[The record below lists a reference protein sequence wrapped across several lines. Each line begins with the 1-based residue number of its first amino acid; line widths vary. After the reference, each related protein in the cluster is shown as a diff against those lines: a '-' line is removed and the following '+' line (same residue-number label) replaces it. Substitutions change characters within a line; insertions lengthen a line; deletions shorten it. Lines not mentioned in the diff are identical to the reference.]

1 MKILNKIK
9 DLFKKPNKL
18 PVNDNYTIPAPIG
31 EVHYFDFKY
40 EEPLS
45 KETKIAAQKIGL
57 DLVEV
62 KSDPNIVMTSGYF
75 HFEEDKI
82 DEKEQFYKDLGK
94 TIFEMKKVKRASEK
108 VLEKM
113 IETETKFNK
122 SLEYYKHKAEHKEED
137 KEQPKIAKPKTKHVK

>member
-9 DLFKKPNKL
+9 DLFKKPSKL

-57 DLVEV
+57 DLVDV
-62 KSDPNIVMTSGYF
+62 KHDPNIVMTSGYLDF
-75 HFEEDKI
+75 KEDIKLSPEEI
-82 DEKEQFYKDLGK
+82 LFQ
-94 TIFEMKKVKRASEK
+94 MKKVKRASEK
-108 VLEKM
+108 VLDKM

-122 SLEYYKHKAEHKEED
+122 SLEYYKHKAEHKEEH
-137 KEQPKIAKPKTKHVK
+137 KQQPKIAKPKAKHVK